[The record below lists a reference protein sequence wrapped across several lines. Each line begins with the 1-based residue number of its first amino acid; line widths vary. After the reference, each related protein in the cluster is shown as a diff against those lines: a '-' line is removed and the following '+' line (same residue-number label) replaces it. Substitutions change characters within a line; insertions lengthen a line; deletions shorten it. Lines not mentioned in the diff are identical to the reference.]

1 VSIKSVFSDK
11 NNVEEAV
18 KDIKLQLKTVNP
30 RVVIFFSSACFDKN
44 KVSDLM
50 KENFRSS
57 DVFGCTTSGEIVS
70 GKMLKNSIVAMAL
83 SSDVIED
90 ARVEVIENPKDRIEV
105 KKAFAKFDDY
115 FGESISKS
123 DYSKYLGIVL
133 IDGLSGTEE
142 LIMDTLGDLST
153 HLFIGGSAGDDL
165 KFDKTYLFSN
175 GKAYGNAAI
184 LVMLKPKATFDI
196 IKTQSFKVLDK
207 KLVATKVNEKNR
219 EVVEFNNIPAVKAY
233 AQAIGVPEDEVADHF
248 MSNPVGLVIDDEVFV
263 RSPQQ
268 IKGSSIVFYCNI
280 LKGMEVSLLES
291 TNIVEDT
298 KNAINAKIKELGGLS
313 GIINFHC
320 ILRTLELEQK
330 NQTKEY
336 GKIFSDIPTI
346 GFSTYGEE
354 YLGHIN
360 QTSTMLIFK

>member
-1 VSIKSVFSDK
+1 MSIKSVFSDK

-30 RVVIFFSSACFDKN
+30 RVVIFFSSACFDKD
-44 KVSDLM
+44 KVSSLM

-70 GKMLKNSIVAMAL
+70 GKMLKSSIVAMAL

-90 ARVEVIENPKDRIEV
+90 VRVEVIESPKDRIEV
-105 KKAFAKFDDY
+105 KKAFAKFDNY
-115 FGESISKS
+115 YGESISKS

-142 LIMDTLGDLST
+142 LVMDTLGDLST

-165 KFDKTYLFSN
+165 KFDKTYLFAN
-175 GKAYGNAAI
+175 GKAYSNAAI
-184 LVMLKPKATFDI
+184 LALLKPKATFDI

-219 EVVEFNNIPAVKAY
+219 EVIEFNNIPAVKAY
-233 AQAIGVPEDEVADHF
+233 AQAIGVPEDKVADYF
-248 MSNPVGLVIDDEVFV
+248 MLHPVGLVIDEEVFV

-268 IKGSSIVFYCNI
+268 IKGNSIIFYCNI
-280 LKGMEVSLLES
+280 LDGMEVSLLES

-298 KNAINAKIKELGGLS
+298 KNAIKAKTKELGGLS

-360 QTSTMLIFK
+360 QTSTMLVFK